1 MNTVPSKLVAVPD
14 IAGPIQVSDDEGNLL
29 SISEMADMFQVTL
42 RTLRF
47 YEEKG
52 LLTPVRRGSRRF
64 YREQEIGRM
73 RVILQAKRIGLTLV
87 EIRQVLKLVT
97 GKTSRPDQLTKLRE
111 MCASQEELLREQY
124 DQVRQQLAETEQV
137 VGQLDALMIAD
148 VA

>member
-1 MNTVPSKLVAVPD
+1 MNTVPTKLVAVPD
-14 IAGPIQVSDDEGNLL
+14 IAQPIQTSGDDDNLL
-29 SISEMADMFQVTL
+29 SISEMAEQFQVTL

-87 EIRQVLKLVT
+87 EIRQVLKLVM
-97 GKTSRPDQLTKLRE
+97 GKTQRGEQLRKLRE
-111 MCASQEELLREQY
+111 ICASQEELLREQF
-124 DQVRQQLAETEQV
+124 DQVRLQLAETEQV
-137 VGQLDALMIAD
+137 VGELDVLMNAE